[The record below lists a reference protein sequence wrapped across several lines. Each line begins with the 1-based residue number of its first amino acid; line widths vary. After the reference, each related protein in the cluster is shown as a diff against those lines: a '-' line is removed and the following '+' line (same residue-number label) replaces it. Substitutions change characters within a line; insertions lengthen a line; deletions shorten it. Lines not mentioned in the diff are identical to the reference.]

1 MTYDPLPDLL
11 IMGALLIVLAISIR
25 VLGKK
30 PVGATKASRKEI
42 LRHQGER
49 RVLMGDMK

>member
-1 MTYDPLPDLL
+1 MNYNPLPDLL
-11 IMGALLIVLAISIR
+11 IMGALLSVLAISIR

-30 PVGATKASRKEI
+30 PVGAIRASRKEV

-49 RVLMGDMK
+49 RVLMGEMK